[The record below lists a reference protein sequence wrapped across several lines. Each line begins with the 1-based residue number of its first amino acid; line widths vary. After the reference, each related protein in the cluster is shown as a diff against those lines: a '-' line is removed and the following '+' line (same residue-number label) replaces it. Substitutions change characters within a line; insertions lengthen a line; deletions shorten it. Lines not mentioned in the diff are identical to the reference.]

1 MEKGTDLF
9 HRKKS
14 QLTSDSFCIFFPL
27 NPIAEKKRRKKKKEW
42 DRMVIIE
49 DWL

>member
-14 QLTSDSFCIFFPL
+14 QLTSDSFCTFFPL
-27 NPIAEKKRRKKKKEW
+27 NSIAKKKRKRKKEW